1 MKIVETVFDSGSSF
15 CFILLLWRKWEHKCT
30 YLTDIGNK
38 VTLARVSKSN
48 MNLTEILIVVPA
60 SLLVLVVIS
69 FLVEMLRPQPQP
81 PEKLVWGPGIPIR
94 YVDIAGVK
102 IRYINTGAGENL
114 VLLHT
119 LRTQLDLFE
128 KVVPDLAKYFTV
140 YALDYPGHGYSDIP
154 NAKYDA
160 DFFVHYVEGFL
171 AGLDLQDVTL
181 CGVSIGGA
189 ISLIV
194 AGRRNTRVARVI
206 AMNPYDYA
214 RGRGMTRSSLLGW
227 MITVTSETPL
237 IGGTVMRLRNLVI
250 MKAVLQ
256 GGVANPRSIRPA
268 LLKEM
273 YVVGNRRGHYR
284 AFISLLRHAASW
296 EAATRVY
303 GNINVPV
310 CLIWGDKDW
319 SKPNEREK
327 DRSMIP
333 GVQMTT
339 VEHGGHFLPLDQPQ
353 ELRERIIRFAGS
365 RAPRA

>member
-1 MKIVETVFDSGSSF
+1 MAATMSLI
-15 CFILLLWRKWEHKCT
+15 
-30 YLTDIGNK
+30 
-38 VTLARVSKSN
+38 
-48 MNLTEILIVVPA
+48 EILTVGLA
-60 SLLVLVVIS
+60 SLLALVVIS
-69 FLVEMLRPQPQP
+69 FLVETLRPAPLP
-81 PEKLVWGPGIPIR
+81 PEKLVWGPGIPIK
-94 YVDIAGVK
+94 YVDIGGVK
-102 IRYINTGAGENL
+102 IRYINTGAGQNL

-154 NAKYDA
+154 KAEYDA
-160 DFFVHYVEGFL
+160 DFFVHAVEGFL
-171 AGLDLQDVTL
+171 AGLDLHDVTL

-189 ISLIV
+189 ISLVV
-194 AGRRNTRVARVI
+194 AGRRNARVARVI
-206 AMNPYDYA
+206 AINPYDYA
-214 RGRGMTRSSLLGW
+214 RGRGMTRSSMLGW
-227 MITVTSETPL
+227 MITVTSETPM
-237 IGGTVMRLRNLVI
+237 IGGTVMRLRNFLI

-256 GGVANPRSIRPA
+256 GGVVNPKSIRPA

-296 EAATRVY
+296 EAATDVY
-303 GNINVPV
+303 GNIDVPV

-319 SKPNEREK
+319 SKPSEREQ

-339 VEHGGHFLPLDQPQ
+339 VEDGGHFLPLDRPQKLQ
-353 ELRERIIRFAGS
+353 ELIIRFAGA
-365 RAPRA
+365 RAQRA